1 MYSKYIKRFWGRTL
15 RLVDGSGKVYLES
28 ESVQTVT
35 SSMLATYHC
44 TRVMMVKLVIMVLVV
59 VLVIQYAW

>member
-44 TRVMMVKLVIMVLVV
+44 TRVMMVILVIMVL
-59 VLVIQYAW
+59 